1 MRVAFPEESVDA
13 VLERLAQALSPR
25 IVESSASLDPLRR
38 ELDEYFAGRR
48 REFDL
53 ALDWALIAPFG
64 RRVLRKT
71 AAIPYGGHLS
81 YGEIAAEAG
90 TPRGAR
96 AAGNALGSNPIPI
109 VIPCHRVLR
118 SGGALGGYG
127 GGLDRK
133 RFLLELEGAL
143 TPRLYSPRCQS
154 IERAAAGAHCA
165 ARQRVTPPAAIPW
178 LRAPASRACPEIP
191 LGVQRRL
198 ASRARGRD
206 RLAVGVVDEI
216 PGGEHARPVG
226 AGRAALGDHVSV
238 LVERRSDRA
247 PGPTGARGRPR

>member
-1 MRVAFPEESVDA
+1 MSPNRTRHSDTHDTGTHTQRRSTTRASALERELRSGLTHAIDTEDVRAQAAGAATRLTQRIVSGNLADIEYAPVDSPFGTLHAAITRRGLVRVAFPEESVDS
-13 VLERLAQALSPR
+13 VLARLAHELSPR
-25 IVESSASLDPLRR
+25 IVESPTSLDPVRR
-38 ELDEYFAGRR
+38 ELEEYFAGRR

-53 ALDWALIAPFG
+53 ALDWTLIAPFG

-90 TPRGAR
+90 SPRGAR

-133 RFLLELEGAL
+133 RFLLELEG
-143 TPRLYSPRCQS
+143 
-154 IERAAAGAHCA
+154 
-165 ARQRVTPPAAIPW
+165 TPPA
-178 LRAPASRACPEIP
+178 R
-191 LGVQRRL
+191 
-198 ASRARGRD
+198 
-206 RLAVGVVDEI
+206 
-216 PGGEHARPVG
+216 
-226 AGRAALGDHVSV
+226 
-238 LVERRSDRA
+238 
-247 PGPTGARGRPR
+247 